1 MCCWWWHLFF
11 SCFSPLSAE
20 EEETSS
26 KTAGHMTGRPHS
38 RQWNTDL
45 LCIWHDGAAWPVD
58 SMFMFPS
65 PQICVAM
72 KQTTLLLFS
81 STRSRSLSRW
91 GCYFRWCQWHFIVLQ
106 HNEAGDN
113 HTALHSA
120 ILWCHVFVQDDEL
133 VIVLRGHSSVLA
145 HKPRSYL
152 NSGIFLWNYRA
163 EKENTFSW
171 WKTPWTLLVLK
182 VGLWLPDGPL

>member
-1 MCCWWWHLFF
+1 MRSGCLVRQSNWLFF
-11 SCFSPLSAE
+11 NCLFEPSALSGLPRLYLIHNLHFRFKMLLLEKGLFFCLVCCRWSHIFHFSPLSAE

-45 LCIWHDGAAWPVD
+45 LCMWHDGVARLTD

-65 PQICVAM
+65 QICVAM
-72 KQTTLLLFS
+72 KQTTLLLSS

-91 GCYFRWCQWHFIVLQ
+91 GCYFRWCQWCFIVLQ

-113 HTALHSA
+113 HTALCSA
-120 ILWCHVFVQDDEL
+120 ILWCHVFAQD
-133 VIVLRGHSSVLA
+133 
-145 HKPRSYL
+145 
-152 NSGIFLWNYRA
+152 N
-163 EKENTFSW
+163 
-171 WKTPWTLLVLK
+171 
-182 VGLWLPDGPL
+182 